1 MPGDVE
7 QLGGM
12 LGDRYAIEREL
23 GRGGMATVYLA
34 HDLVTDRR
42 VAVKVLLPD
51 LAMALGP
58 ERFRREIEI
67 EQSLDHPN
75 ILGILDAGEADGQ
88 LYFAMPFV
96 AGESLRARMDRE
108 GQLPVDEA
116 VRITAA
122 IARGLQYAH
131 ERGIVHR
138 DVKPENI
145 LLEDDK
151 VLVADF
157 GIARALSAD
166 QEQKLTKTGMA
177 LGTPLYMS
185 PEQSLGDRTLDGR
198 SDVYSLACVLY
209 EMLAGQPPFTA
220 PTAQAVLARHHLDA
234 VPSITVVRPTVSD
247 ELEEVTILAL
257 AKSAAD
263 RPGTMGQF
271 ADMLERLKTAGHT
284 TTMRSVAAPRQT
296 RAEVALARHQRRT
309 KLAAGA
315 GLVVAATVGLLAWRF
330 GGGEAASAYSEE
342 DRLAFSRLAV
352 LYFDDRSPDRQLGHL
367 ADGLTETLIEDLGR
381 IPELTVVSHNGAM
394 AYRDSELPRDSIGR
408 ALGAGLLVTGSIGSE
423 GPNVRVTVELADG
436 RNGAPLGE
444 PVSLVLPADSVTL
457 LRDSI
462 GVELERA
469 LKPVIGEHVARRE
482 QRVAAGN
489 DAAWTLVQRV
499 ESARRRASTMWSSGD
514 SAGARRVLGEADSLA
529 ARAAALDPKWAEPVV
544 RRAEIAF
551 QRAGFERQ
559 PAAIAPWLDV
569 GARHAAA
576 ALALDPRNTDALE
589 WQAALRYERVVNG
602 LAADTAEARRLVDA
616 TERDLRRAVEL
627 NPKQATAWVLLSIV
641 NYRRLNVQGA
651 RDAARNAY
659 EADAFLASADQVLN
673 RLFLTSYDL
682 ASPVEARDWC
692 LQGRARF
699 PRHPGFHRCQI
710 ALLTMTGV
718 RPSDADIAHA
728 WALVDT
734 LQTLWPGPHRAAEGS
749 LDRILLAAALGR
761 AGKADSARSV
771 LLAARPD
778 PSVDPR
784 GELRGYEAFARVVIG
799 DNDEAL
805 SLLEG
810 YLRDN
815 PEHREGFAR
824 LNAWWWQGIKAE
836 PRFTR
841 LVEGS

>member
-1 MPGDVE
+1 MPGDV
-7 QLGGM
+7 QLLQGAF
-12 LGDRYAIEREL
+12 GDRYSIEREL

-34 HDLVTDRR
+34 RDLVHDRV
-42 VAVKVLLPD
+42 VAIKVLLPD

-67 EQSLDHPN
+67 EQQLDHPN

-88 LYFAMPFV
+88 LYFAMPYV
-96 AGESLRARMDRE
+96 SGESLRARMDRE

-122 IARGLQYAH
+122 VARGLQYAH

-138 DVKPENI
+138 DIKPENI
-145 LLEDDK
+145 LLEGDK

-157 GIARALSAD
+157 GIARALSSD
-166 QEQKLTKTGMA
+166 QEQKLTQTGMA

-247 ELEEVTILAL
+247 ELEEVTLKAL

-263 RPGTMGQF
+263 RPGTMREF
-271 ADMLERLKTAGHT
+271 AEMLERLQMAGHT
-284 TTMRSVAAPRQT
+284 TSMRSVAAPRQT

-309 KLAAGA
+309 KFAAGA
-315 GLVVAATVGLLAWRF
+315 GLVVAALVGILAWRF
-330 GGGEAASAYSEE
+330 GSGEAASAYSEQ
-342 DRLAFSRLAV
+342 DRVAFSRVAV
-352 LYFDDRSPDRQLGHL
+352 LYFADRTPERQLGYL

-381 IPELTVVSHNGAM
+381 IPGLNVVSRNGAM
-394 AYRDSELPRDSIGR
+394 AYRESELSRDSVGR
-408 ALGAGLLVTGSIGSE
+408 ALGAGLVIAGSVGTEGS
-423 GPNVRVTVELADG
+423 NVRVTVELADA
-436 RNGAPLGE
+436 RDGAPVGE
-444 PVSLVLPADSVTL
+444 PWSLVLPADSVTL

-462 GVELERA
+462 AVELERA
-469 LKPVIGEHVARRE
+469 LRPVIGEQVQLRE

-499 ESARRRASTMWSSGD
+499 ESARKRADALWSSGD
-514 SAGARRVLGEADSLA
+514 STGARRVLGEADSLA
-529 ARAAALDPKWAEPVV
+529 ARAAAIDPKWAEPVV
-544 RRAEIAF
+544 RRAEIAL

-559 PAAIAPWLDV
+559 PADKAPWLDV

-576 ALALDPRNTDALE
+576 ALAMDPRNSAALE
-589 WQAALRYERVVNG
+589 WQAALRYERVANG
-602 LAADTAEARRLVDA
+602 LAADTAEVRRLVDE
-616 TERDLRRAVEL
+616 TERDLRRAVQL
-627 NPKQATAWVLLSIV
+627 NPKQATAWVLLSFV

-651 RDAARNAY
+651 RDAAKSAY

-682 ASPVEARDWC
+682 SSPVEARDWC

-699 PRHPGFHRCQI
+699 PKHPGFHRCQI

-718 RPSDADIAHA
+718 RPTDADIAHA
-728 WALVDT
+728 WTLVDT
-734 LQTLWPGPHRAAEGS
+734 LQTLWPGPHRVAEGS

-761 AGKADSARSV
+761 AGQADSARRV

-778 PSVDPR
+778 RSVDPR

-799 DNDEAL
+799 DTEEAL

-824 LNAWWWQGIKAE
+824 LNAWWWQGIKSE
-836 PRFTR
+836 PRFAR
-841 LVEGS
+841 LVNGA